1 MKNDSESDARAQ
13 FISKTLAEIYPDVT
27 APLRYTSPF
36 SLLVAVILSAQC
48 TDERVNRVTPLL
60 FSIAPDPLK
69 MKDLAVEKIENI
81 IHPCGLFRS
90 KARAIRG
97 CAQIIAERYN
107 GKVPETFEELEKL
120 PGVGH
125 KTASVMISQC
135 FKGYAFPVDTHI
147 RRLANRWGL
156 AHSQNVIIVE
166 NNLKKLFP
174 KQEWRDLHIRMI
186 RFGREYCPARNHRID
201 HCPICQFILIRAPRL
216 PKGSSPLES
225 SPGGSASW
233 T

>member
-1 MKNDSESDARAQ
+1 MTNDTTGEIRIQ
-13 FISKTLAEIYPDVT
+13 FILKTLAEIYPNIT
-27 APLRYTSPF
+27 IPLQHTSPF
-36 SLLVAVILSAQC
+36 SLLMAVILSAQC
-48 TDERVNRVTPLL
+48 TDERVNRVTPIL
-60 FSIAPDPLK
+60 FSIAPDPQT
-69 MKDLAVEKIENI
+69 MKDLSLEKIESI

-90 KARAIRG
+90 KARAIKG
-97 CAQIIAERYN
+97 CAQIIAERYG

-125 KTASVMISQC
+125 KTASVMIAQC
-135 FKGYAFPVDTHI
+135 FNGYAFPVDTHI

-174 KQEWRDLHIRMI
+174 KEEWHDLHIRMI
-186 RFGREYCPARNHRID
+186 RFGREYCPASTTAQSVNLY
-201 HCPICQFILIRAPRL
+201 Q
-216 PKGSSPLES
+216 KS
-225 SPGGSASW
+225 